1 VVRRRLLVIPVLW
14 LAVLCAAVL
23 SSCSAGKTAWSG
35 APAAQKTVVA
45 KDFKLTL
52 SSAVWPAGDVRVV
65 FENRG
70 PDTHELLMFAADG
83 MADAMPMR
91 LDALTVDEDSAR
103 LHNVIDET
111 GTPAGGS
118 QTVTV
123 HLSPGHYV
131 ILCNMSG
138 HYMAGMREDVTVA

>member
-1 VVRRRLLVIPVLW
+1 VVRRGLVAVPVLW

-23 SSCSAGKTAWSG
+23 SSCSPGQSAGTG
-35 APAAQKTVVA
+35 PARTQQTVVA

-52 SSAVWPAGDVRVV
+52 SSAVWPAGDVQVV
-65 FENRG
+65 FDNRG
-70 PDTHELLMFAADG
+70 PDTHELLMFAAGG
-83 MADAMPMR
+83 MAGEMPMR
-91 LDALTVDEDSAR
+91 LDAVTVDEDSAQ

-111 GTPAGGS
+111 GTPAGGT

-123 HLSPGHYV
+123 HLAPGHYV